1 MSQRTD
7 FDCTTVDELAAAY
20 GLGAVE
26 PAEERALS
34 AHLAECT
41 NPHVEARGLID
52 AAAAVPAGLEPVA
65 PSAALRER
73 LMATVA
79 ATPQERP
86 VAAAPERQV
95 IDLPSRRRWW
105 QAGPLPA
112 ALAAAALVAAVG
124 VGAWG
129 VSVNSELA
137 ERDAAIRAIAAAESI
152 HRATGTVG
160 EGWVIESGGQAM
172 FMAEDLADLPDGQ
185 LYEFWVI
192 DAEGNA
198 TAAGTLTDTSG
209 VTLVPLERSLE
220 GATTFAVTIETERV
234 EQSANDPVMVA
245 ALEA

>member
-1 MSQRTD
+1 MNQRID
-7 FDCTTVDELAAAY
+7 LDCATVDELAAAY
-20 GLGAVE
+20 ALGAVE

-34 AHLAECT
+34 EHLPECDS
-41 NPHVEARGLID
+41 PHAEARRLID

-73 LMATVA
+73 LMATVT
-79 ATPQERP
+79 ATPQERS
-86 VAAAPERQV
+86 VAETAGGRV
-95 IDLPSRRRWW
+95 IDLSTRRRWW

-124 VGAWG
+124 FGAWG
-129 VSVNSELA
+129 VSVSSELA
-137 ERDAAIRAIAAAESI
+137 ERDAAIRAIAAADDI

-160 EGWVIESGGQAM
+160 EGWVIESGDEAM

-198 TAAGTLTDTSG
+198 TAAGILTDASG
-209 VTLVPLERSLE
+209 VTLVPLERGLE
-220 GATTFAVTIETERV
+220 GATTFVVTIETERV
-234 EQSANDPVMVA
+234 ELPTNDPVMVA
-245 ALEA
+245 ALDP